1 MTNFFKSIFTNTKK
15 YSFLLQQLVIRDFK
29 VKYKRSVLGVLWSVL
44 YPLLMMSVMA
54 IVFSNMF
61 KFNME
66 GVNYLVYLMSGLVIF
81 NYFSEATNNA
91 MMSIVGNSTLI
102 NKVYIP
108 KYIFP
113 VAKCIF
119 VGINFIFSLLPLFL
133 IILLSGDVNAGTKC
147 YINIYYLLLP
157 FIYILMFMFITGVGY
172 ILATV
177 AVYLRDMIYIWGIGV
192 TILNYFTPIFYS
204 LDILPATLQTIFK
217 FNPLYMFINS
227 TRDIFLFSKMPTTFD
242 LVGCLIYG
250 VGTLLI
256 GLIIFRKNQNKFI
269 YYV

>member
-1 MTNFFKSIFTNTKK
+1 MNFFKNIYYNVKK
-15 YSFLLQQLVIRDFK
+15 YKFLLSQLVIRDFK

-44 YPLLMMSVMA
+44 YPLLMMMVMA

-61 KFNME
+61 KFSME

-91 MMSIVGNSTLI
+91 MGAIFGNASLI

-119 VGINFIFSLLPLFL
+119 VGINFLFSLIPLFL
-133 IILLSGDVNAGTKC
+133 ITWFSGNVVDGTKC
-147 YINIYYLLLP
+147 YINIYYLWLP
-157 FIYILMFMFITGVGY
+157 FIYLCVFMFTIGIGY

-177 AVYLRDMIYIWGIGV
+177 SVFLRDMIYMWGIAI

-204 LDILPATLQTIFK
+204 ITILPDYLQNIFRL
-217 FNPLYMFINS
+217 NPLYMYINA
-227 TRDIFLFSKMPTTFD
+227 TREILLFSTAPQP
-242 LVGCLIYG
+242 VY
-250 VGTLLI
+250 LLACFGIGFVTMII
-256 GLIIFRKNQNKFI
+256 GLAIFKRKQDKFV
-269 YYV
+269 YYL